1 VVDFLSELNLTDDC
15 LDGYYWILKVVSINI
30 EMVIVLKV
38 TMEDKKKMNQSKKLI
53 GLIVIVFFC
62 AFVSFTLYRWV
73 RFGIIDGGSI
83 IISFISLSFLFN
95 WLNSGNHNG
104 IKEDKDE
111 LDKHIEAHS
120 AKIGYYALMIVAC
133 LILFVSEGVSNLND
147 MKNYPLI
154 LVVGLAFVIAPI
166 IEFVYSK
173 KVR

>member
-1 VVDFLSELNLTDDC
+1 
-15 LDGYYWILKVVSINI
+15 
-30 EMVIVLKV
+30 
-38 TMEDKKKMNQSKKLI
+38 
-53 GLIVIVFFC
+53 VFFC

-120 AKIGYYALMIVAC
+120 AQIGYYALMIVAC

-166 IEFVYSK
+166 IEFFYSK